1 MNNAIYEVIN
11 NGENSY
17 YYTHHGG
24 NCVTGPLRLDQAIEY
39 AQHNDIALNKAFEAI
54 TYSNEFMTAKKSE
67 NVFEKINADE
77 LPLYKRV
84 FDQSNEIST
93 YVTLDLD
100 KNIYRYSENVNRY
113 GSFAKDYKLNLSKVI
128 EVAKQTV
135 EECNVAYKNK
145 PYEFTEL
152 IKRTDKK
159 LDALNKQR
167 DDILR
172 VVVVEP
178 NKPAYEKLLD
188 CSESKLRAMQKVVDG
203 YIEPL
208 YDYLDD
214 SKALAWGNEEARI
227 CEMQPNRKFDGKQAI
242 CGTFFI
248 TGDNGEDSLSLT
260 ESQVKKYLE
269 MFKKPDRFTEREIG
283 EAFRCEVHF
292 ISFEELTPIQ
302 TPERAAA
309 KPKPKG
315 SPKR

>member
-1 MNNAIYEVIN
+1 
-11 NGENSY
+11 
-17 YYTHHGG
+17 
-24 NCVTGPLRLDQAIEY
+24 
-39 AQHNDIALNKAFEAI
+39 
-54 TYSNEFMTAKKSE
+54 
-67 NVFEKINADE
+67 
-77 LPLYKRV
+77 
-84 FDQSNEIST
+84 
-93 YVTLDLD
+93 
-100 KNIYRYSENVNRY
+100 
-113 GSFAKDYKLNLSKVI
+113 
-128 EVAKQTV
+128 
-135 EECNVAYKNK
+135 
-145 PYEFTEL
+145 
-152 IKRTDKK
+152 
-159 LDALNKQR
+159 
-167 DDILR
+167 LR